1 MNYLKREI
9 KLENLVHDKN
19 DDIHVNS
26 FSTADKW
33 KSSFSKPL
41 NIHAAAEFREPWVHA
56 AELLDP
62 ESSFNEDEITIE

>member
-1 MNYLKREI
+1 VK
-9 KLENLVHDKN
+9 
-19 DDIHVNS
+19 S

-41 NIHAAAEFREPWVHA
+41 NILAAAEFREPWIYA

-62 ESSFNEDEITIE
+62 ESSFNEDEITIEALKLITFLTSV